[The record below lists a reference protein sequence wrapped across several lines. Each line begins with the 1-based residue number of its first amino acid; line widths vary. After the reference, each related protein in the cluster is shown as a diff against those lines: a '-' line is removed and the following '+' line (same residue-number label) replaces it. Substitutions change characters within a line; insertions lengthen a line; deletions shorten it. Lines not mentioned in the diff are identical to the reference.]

1 MEVNYIANALGRR
14 KCAVARVYVTEG
26 NGKITINK
34 RDLTEYFPSPILQFV
49 VKQPLNL
56 LDVAEK
62 YDIKVNLYGGG
73 YTGQSQALR
82 LAIARALVKIN
93 AEDKKAL
100 RAEGLMTRDSRSVER
115 KKPGRPKA
123 RRRFQFSKR

>member
-1 MEVNYIANALGRR
+1 MEVINALGRR
-14 KCAVARVYVTEG
+14 KAAIARIYVSEG
-26 NGKITINK
+26 SGKITINK
-34 RDLTEYFPSPILQFV
+34 RDLKDYFPSELVQYV

-62 YDIKVNLYGGG
+62 YDIKVNLRGGG

-93 AEDKKAL
+93 EEDKKAL
-100 RAEGLMTRDSRSVER
+100 RKEGFLTRDARVVER
-115 KKPGRPKA
+115 KKPGQPKA